1 MAAVILTLVLTI
13 IVAGSGWLMLG
24 NRFRFNEDVRQ
35 NEVANLLVYCL
46 MVLPFA
52 FAVVFF
58 AMERL

>member
-24 NRFRFNEDVRQ
+24 NRFQFNEDVRQ

-52 FAVVFF
+52 FTVVFF

>member
-13 IVAGSGWLMLG
+13 IVAGVGWLVLG
-24 NRFRFNEDVRQ
+24 NRFQFNEDARQ

-52 FAVVFF
+52 FVIVFF